1 MRNSKIV
8 IINQST
14 GYLTIDIVN
23 AFASNYDEVT
33 LIAGSIKESER
44 KLDSKVMVD
53 LIVSYNRNSS
63 IQRLWTWL
71 AGTAGIFFKLLFK
84 YRDYKV
90 VYITNPPMSYL
101 CSLLLHNPYSIIVYD
116 IYPEALKNIG
126 IKDGS
131 IFYKLW
137 GRWNMRLFRKAET
150 VFTLSD
156 GMGSELSKY
165 IDRSRIKVIYNW
177 SASENIH
184 PVPRDENK
192 FIKDNNLEGMFI
204 VLYSGNIGY
213 THNVESVIEVAEKLR
228 SHEDIRF
235 LFIGEGKKKEILQNK
250 VREYGITNCIFMTWQ
265 STQVLPFSLASA
277 DIGVVTLNDE
287 TATVSVPSKTYNLLA
302 AGTPLMCIAPQSS
315 ELNRLV
321 SSYGNGKCFDK
332 NNIDGMAG
340 YILRLH
346 EDNQLRLRMSEASL
360 EASKHF
366 TYKNAMEYVQALP

>member
-177 SASENIH
+177 SASENIQ

-235 LFIGEGKKKEILQNK
+235 LFIGEGKKKVILQ
-250 VREYGITNCIFMTWQ
+250 I
-265 STQVLPFSLASA
+265 
-277 DIGVVTLNDE
+277 
-287 TATVSVPSKTYNLLA
+287 
-302 AGTPLMCIAPQSS
+302 
-315 ELNRLV
+315 
-321 SSYGNGKCFDK
+321 
-332 NNIDGMAG
+332 
-340 YILRLH
+340 
-346 EDNQLRLRMSEASL
+346 
-360 EASKHF
+360 
-366 TYKNAMEYVQALP
+366 

>member
-302 AGTPLMCIAPQSS
+302 VGTPLMCIAPQSS

>member
-192 FIKDNNLEGMFI
+192 FIKDNNLEGKFI

-302 AGTPLMCIAPQSS
+302 VGTPLMCIAPQSS